1 MHAKYKRNKTK
12 SLGYTTQLN
21 PIACAFLLCKAI
33 IRLCPFIQL
42 FPFWHYHRIAKRK
55 KRKYFQ
61 TNANVFKNSWNDWF
75 HVREIAGFFKIV
87 IFFKR
92 WVQHTCTVLSV
103 QFQIITEFN
112 AWLTNKTFSA
122 LHFRRFLLFENHVYY
137 WHFTVQ
143 FNTSIACN
151 CHWENVWTLCDCD
164 MTWIGSDWIL

>member
-1 MHAKYKRNKTK
+1 MQSNHTIMSFHPAFSFLTLSSNCEKKKTEILSNECKCVQELMKRLVSCERN
-12 SLGYTTQLN
+12 
-21 PIACAFLLCKAI
+21 CRF
-33 IRLCPFIQL
+33 
-42 FPFWHYHRIAKRK
+42 
-55 KRKYFQ
+55 FQ
-61 TNANVFKNSWNDWF
+61 NCL
-75 HVREIAGFFKIV
+75 
-87 IFFKR
+87 FFKR

-103 QFQIITEFN
+103 QFKIITKFN